1 MRQFY
6 WFMFVIFTL
15 ISIYSFLV
23 LYAPEATPLFEGTP
37 YIEVI
42 EDY

>member
-1 MRQFY
+1 MKNFY
-6 WFMFVIFTL
+6 WFLFVIFTL
-15 ISIYSFLV
+15 ITVYSAMILFV
-23 LYAPEATPLFEGTP
+23 PESTPLFEETP

>member
-15 ISIYSFLV
+15 ISLYSFLV
-23 LYAPEATPLFEGTP
+23 LYVPEATPFFEG
-37 YIEVI
+37 YLNIEVI